1 MIEALDGADLYRAV
15 EQDMRSEYVVL
26 REVEGVSE
34 AQVNVRL
41 GSEMEDG
48 VDVEFAKALQDIGR
62 LCHITVKEVEVW
74 PPFEH
79 PRVVPRA
86 AVVQLIER
94 DHIVRMRV
102 LFNEMAY
109 QPGCTMIVRP
119 RTSLV
124 TV

>member
-1 MIEALDGADLYRAV
+1 MIEALDGAHLYCAI

-41 GSEMEDG
+41 RSEMEDG
-48 VDVEFAKALQDIGR
+48 VDVEFAKALEDVGR
-62 LCHITVKEVEVW
+62 LCHIAVEEVEVR
-74 PPFEH
+74 PSFEH

-86 AVVQLIER
+86 AIVQLIER
-94 DHIVRMRV
+94 DNIVRMRV

-109 QPGCTMIVRP
+109 
-119 RTSLV
+119 
-124 TV
+124 